1 MCAAPAKTSD
11 EAIVLAAR
19 EIVAA
24 NGATELSMQ
33 AVAEAVRVRAPS
45 LYKRF
50 PSRDALLDAVALGVL
65 AELGAKMER
74 VAKGREGVS
83 ALEAMARGYRD
94 FAKRSPHLYRLLFT
108 KRVESADLDRA
119 RASSVRPV
127 IEVLSQVVTDPADLL
142 PAARML
148 TAFLHGFVTMEID
161 GAFHLGGD
169 VTRAFEFSVAKILS
183 GLSGQRPVDRR

>member
-11 EAIVLAAR
+11 EAIVAAAR
-19 EIVAA
+19 EIVAES
-24 NGATELSMQ
+24 GATELSMQ

-74 VAKGREGVS
+74 AGRGRVGVG

-108 KRVESADLDRA
+108 TRVESADLDRA
-119 RASSVRPV
+119 RAAAVRPV
-127 IEVLSQVVTDPADLL
+127 IEALANVVADPADRL

-161 GAFHLGGD
+161 GAFHLHGD
-169 VTRAFEFSVAKILS
+169 VPRAFEFAIAKILA
-183 GLSGQRPVDRR
+183 GLESRPS